1 MKKDERLIAELIFI
15 NQKRQFNLNDLMT
28 EFSISKRTA
37 LRDIADL
44 ENLGAPITVDKGRF
58 GGYHLINTNSLPPLY
73 LTQHE
78 WHSLFLVLQIYKQM
92 EQSPF
97 NASYQHLKNK
107 LLAIAPQE
115 EYKINYQL
123 EKMIV
128 ISTTQSISHVPFL
141 TEIFQAIYEGLVSQ
155 INYSRYEES
164 TRLIQPIQLAFK
176 YGHWYLLAW
185 DLDKENF
192 RHFRC
197 DFIKAVIVTEEKG
210 LALSF
215 DEIYELYL
223 EKSQKNR
230 PLTFKAH
237 LKVEALD
244 LFHSKKYPGVELV
257 KENNQYYIMGQYY
270 ENEIPFIINYLIGFG
285 TFLTLEEPFSLVNMM
300 KQHLANLLKQYD

>member
-1 MKKDERLIAELIFI
+1 MKKNERLIAELIFI
-15 NQKRQFNLNDLMT
+15 NQKRQFNLNDLMI

-37 LRDIADL
+37 LRDISDL
-44 ENLGAPITVDKGRF
+44 ESLGAPITVNKGRF
-58 GGYHLINTNSLPPLY
+58 GGYHLIKTNSLPPLY

-115 EYKINYQL
+115 EYKINHQL
-123 EKMIV
+123 ENMIV
-128 ISTTQSISHVPFL
+128 ISTTQSISHVPLL
-141 TEIFQAIYEGLVSQ
+141 TEIFRTIYEESVLQ

-164 TRLIQPIQLAFK
+164 CRLIQPIQLAFK

-185 DLDKENF
+185 DLDKESF

-197 DFIKAVIVTEEKG
+197 DFITSISISKENG
-210 LALSF
+210 LLLSF
-215 DEIYELYL
+215 DELYELYL
-223 EKSQKNR
+223 KQSKKNK
-230 PLTFKAH
+230 PQTFKAH
-237 LKVEALD
+237 LKIEALD
-244 LFHSKKYPGVELV
+244 LFHSKKYPGVELI
-257 KENNQYYIMGQYY
+257 KENNQYYIIGHYH

-285 TFLTLEEPFSLVNMM
+285 TFLTLKEPYSLVNMM